1 MNYRD
6 FKAAVALEANEPRD
20 YEQIVFRTPDGT
32 TYNNIKVNFTT
43 LANSKHNVI
52 LVDLFNIKPKF
63 KVGDIVCNN
72 SGLYPNVKC
81 TIAEVNE
88 ELQYYSYKEINGR
101 TYFKDQDKLTLVNN
115 EEVRPPVEGDI
126 RLSLDATIARQNVQI
141 YNHNTYEQFALI
153 DKFIDERSKT
163 GYNSYTA
170 MLSTTVFHH
179 DKTGKILV
187 LSDLVD
193 RIVNHYTNLGFTVNT
208 DKDDNNYKI
217 LIEW

>member
-6 FKAAVALEANEPRD
+6 FKAAVAVDANEPRD

-32 TYNNIKVNFTT
+32 TYNNIKVDFTT

-72 SGLYPNVKC
+72 SGLYPSVMC

-101 TYFKDQDKLTLVNN
+101 TYFKDQDELVIMD
-115 EEVRPPVEGDI
+115 EDSVRHPVEDEDKSLMYLDI
-126 RLSLDATIARQNVQI
+126 KESRAIAANSYASEVGRDTMISIINKIKSAAAAGRLELKIV
-141 YNHNTYEQFALI
+141 
-153 DKFIDERSKT
+153 FID
-163 GYNSYTA
+163 YPA
-170 MLSTTVFHH
+170 L
-179 DKTGKILV
+179 
-187 LSDLVD
+187 
-193 RIVNHYTNLGFTVNT
+193 
-208 DKDDNNYKI
+208 NNYKNKDYLETWAKLCGYNTAI
-217 LIEW
+217 YKDCMYIKWY

>member
-32 TYNNIKVNFTT
+32 TYNNIKVDFTT

-63 KVGDIVCNN
+63 KVGDIVYNN
-72 SGLYPNVKC
+72 NGLYPNVKC

-101 TYFKDQDKLTLVNN
+101 TYFKDQDKLMLVKD
-115 EEVRPPVEGDI
+115 EEVRLPVEDEDKSLMYLDVKESRAIAASSYASEVGKDTMTSI
-126 RLSLDATIARQNVQI
+126 ISKIKSAAAAGRLELKIVFTD
-141 YNHNTYEQFALI
+141 YPAL
-153 DKFIDERSKT
+153 
-163 GYNSYTA
+163 
-170 MLSTTVFHH
+170 
-179 DKTGKILV
+179 
-187 LSDLVD
+187 
-193 RIVNHYTNLGFTVNT
+193 
-208 DKDDNNYKI
+208 NNYKNKDYLETWAKLCGYNTSI
-217 LIEW
+217 YKDCMYIKWY